1 MKGARR
7 KHILVLRYRFIGDTI
22 LTVPFLRNLRRAEP
36 EAYIAWVVAP
46 GSAEVI
52 KGVPYVDELIYW
64 DPPTI
69 HADSRGTHR
78 TWSEKLAFVRQL
90 RQKRFDK
97 VYVLKRSLSS
107 AIMAR
112 LSGARERVGFATEGR
127 GLLLTKGVE
136 YRPEQHEVLNFL
148 DVLRSD
154 GVPVVDDYLE
164 SWVTPEE
171 EAEAAALLAAQ
182 GGEGRKLLAVHPFGS
197 IYEKTWPMERFAEA
211 VTMLA
216 GRYGMLPVILG
227 AKGDRADFE
236 RHSQLFP
243 DESCDLVGRCGI
255 RTTIAVLKRSTFFIG
270 NDSGVM
276 HLAASA
282 GLPLVS
288 IFGPTSPA
296 RFGPWG
302 ENAGVVYSRFP
313 CSPCR
318 QKYFTECDPA
328 EGGRPACIAS
338 ITVEQL
344 FESCCVLMDK
354 ARSG

>member
-1 MKGARR
+1 MAPRR
-7 KHILVLRYRFIGDTI
+7 THILVLRYRFIGDTI

-46 GSAEVI
+46 GSAEVV
-52 KGVPYVDELIYW
+52 KGIPYVDELVYW

-69 HADSRGTHR
+69 HADSRGVHR
-78 TWSEKLAFVRQL
+78 TLREKLGFVRQL
-90 RQKRFDK
+90 REKRFDK

-107 AIMAR
+107 AVMAR
-112 LSGARERVGFATEGR
+112 LSGAPERIGFATEGR
-127 GLLLTKGVE
+127 ALLLTKGVP
-136 YRPEQHEVLNFL
+136 YRPEQHEVLSFL
-148 DVLRSD
+148 DVLRAD
-154 GVPVVDDYLE
+154 NVPVVDDYLE

-171 EAEAAALLAAQ
+171 EGEAAALLADRGAS
-182 GGEGRKLLAVHPFGS
+182 GRDLLALHPFGS
-197 IYEKTWPMERFAEA
+197 IWEKTWPMERFAEVA
-211 VTMLA
+211 SLLA
-216 GRYGMLPVILG
+216 ARYGMLPVILG
-227 AKGDRADFE
+227 ARGDRADFE
-236 RHSQLFP
+236 RHSRLFP

-282 GLPLVS
+282 GLPLVAV
-288 IFGPTSPA
+288 FGPTSPA

-302 ENAGVVYSRFP
+302 EHARVVYSRFP

-338 ITVEQL
+338 IPVEEV
-344 FESCCVLMDK
+344 FEACCALMDK